1 MVIQQ
6 RALLRALSDC
16 CPSRAGVA
24 VSGAQPACDA
34 VPDSSPAHRRAAA
47 KPADRRPAR
56 RRAELAPRAGDWRKN
71 AQPDRRLLGGSR
83 THRRPRCPANP
94 RCTGRRLN
102 QFACSGNSRS
112 HRTSNAVTLG
122 VYSCSSPNDELPQGA
137 RMAALA
143 PSSQDRWLDLNDVLR
158 ELVTEGYLSQDD
170 TETALTQRR
179 SAVNIQLH
187 PLEFLASQQF
197 DDLKRPGKKLDLE
210 TLTAW
215 LAKASG
221 QPYMRIDPLKINVA
235 AVTPLMSYA
244 FAQRHKILAVAVDRE
259 SVTIASAQPY
269 VRSWEADLAHVL
281 KLQIK
286 RVVANPTDIQRMAM
300 EFFRLAKSV
309 SGANAS
315 EQKMSNMGNF
325 EQLLKLGA
333 SDQEPDANDAH
344 IVNIVDWLFQYAF
357 QQRASDIHIEPR
369 REQGTVR
376 FRIDGVLH
384 NVYQFPAQ
392 VIMAIVSRL
401 KSLGRMNVAEKRKP
415 QDGRVKTTT
424 PENREVELRLST
436 LPTAFGEKMVMRI
449 FDPEVLLKDFDQLGF
464 SSDDL
469 RRWQE
474 MTRQP
479 NGIILVTGPTG
490 SGKTTTLYTTL
501 KKLATSEVN
510 LCTIEDPIEMV
521 EPAFNQMQVQH
532 NIDLSFAAGV
542 RALMRQ
548 DPDIIM
554 IGEIR
559 DLETAEMAI
568 QAALTGHLVLSTLH
582 TNDAPSAISR
592 MLELGVP
599 HYLLKATILGVMAQR
614 LVRTLCP
621 HCKAPINLNETDWQ
635 TLTRPWQA
643 PVPPGAHQAV
653 GCVECRDTGYRGR
666 AGVYEIMVMSDNI
679 KALISA
685 DLDLTA
691 MRRQAFKEGTRSLR
705 LSGAQKVSAGL
716 TTLEEVLRVTPQ
728 SEQR

>member
-1 MVIQQ
+1 M
-6 RALLRALSDC
+6 S
-16 CPSRAGVA
+16 
-24 VSGAQPACDA
+24 
-34 VPDSSPAHRRAAA
+34 VP
-47 KPADRRPAR
+47 
-56 RRAELAPRAGDWRKN
+56 L
-71 AQPDRRLLGGSR
+71 
-83 THRRPRCPANP
+83 
-94 RCTGRRLN
+94 
-102 QFACSGNSRS
+102 
-112 HRTSNAVTLG
+112 VT
-122 VYSCSSPNDELPQGA
+122 
-137 RMAALA
+137 
-143 PSSQDRWLDLNDVLR
+143 QDHWLDLNDLLR
-158 ELVTEGYLSQDD
+158 DLVAQGFISQDSA
-170 TETALTQRR
+170 EHALTTRR
-179 SAVNIQLH
+179 NAANSQLH
-187 PLEFLASQQF
+187 PLDFLASQHL
-197 DDLKRPGKKLDLE
+197 DDLSRPGRRLDLE
-210 TLTAW
+210 SLTLW
-215 LAKASG
+215 LAQQAG
-221 QPYMRIDPLKINVA
+221 QPYLRIDPLKIDVA

-244 FAQRHKILAVAVDRE
+244 FAQRHKILAVSIDAEAITV
-259 SVTIASAQPY
+259 ASAQPY
-269 VRSWEADLAHVL
+269 VSAWEADLTHVL
-281 KLQIK
+281 KLPIK
-286 RVVANPTDIQRMAM
+286 RVVANPVEIQRLTV

-309 SGANAS
+309 TGASAD
-315 EQKMSNMGNF
+315 QKSHAPGNF
-325 EQLLKLGA
+325 EQLLNLGA

-384 NVYQFPAQ
+384 NVYQFPPQ
-392 VIMAIVSRL
+392 VTMAVVSRL

-415 QDGRVKTTT
+415 QDGRVKTKT
-424 PENREVELRLST
+424 PEGGEVELRLST

-501 KKLATSEVN
+501 KKLATPEVN

-532 NIDLSFAAGV
+532 NIELTFASGV

-582 TNDAPSAISR
+582 TNDAPGAISR
-592 MLELGVP
+592 LLELGVAP
-599 HYLLKATILGVMAQR
+599 YLIKATLLGVMAQR

-621 HCKAPINLNETDWQ
+621 HCKTPLTLDEGDWQ
-635 TLTRPWQA
+635 SLTRPWQA
-643 PVPPGAHQAV
+643 PLPSHAHGAT
-653 GCVECRDTGYRGR
+653 GCLECRDTGYRGR
-666 AGVYEIMVMSDNI
+666 AGVYEIMQLSDSL
-679 KALISA
+679 KALISTDA
-685 DLDLTA
+685 DLLA
-691 MRRQAFKEGTRSLR
+691 IRRQAFLEGMRSLR
-705 LSGAQKVSAGL
+705 LSGAQKVAAGL
-716 TTLEEVLRVTPQ
+716 TTLEEILRVTPQ